1 MEDNHTIIGQAKSPK
16 GIFILLIIII
26 LMLVAGVGILIFKY
40 GDLKQVS
47 ADTQAIL
54 EQQKNTLEQDLT
66 QLQGEFGAL
75 QTDNDSLQH
84 LATEQQERITKL
96 LNIQADN
103 VYKIKTYQK
112 ELASLREVLK
122 SYIVQVDSLNTR
134 NLLLT
139 QEKKELT
146 RSLSQEREQRARL
159 SEDKEKL
166 ATTVQKA
173 QILSISDITVVG
185 LNNRG
190 KETQRIRYVEK
201 LKTCFTVRA
210 NQVAE
215 TGERLFYVQ
224 IIKPN
229 KQVIANK
236 NNDVF
241 AAYDG
246 NETVYTDKRSVE
258 YENKD
263 LEVCIFSD
271 NANRET
277 AGTYE
282 IKIYCDGYLLG
293 NTKFELK

>member
-1 MEDNHTIIGQAKSPK
+1 MEDKNNLIGQAKSPK
-16 GIFILLIIII
+16 GIQILLLVII
-26 LMLVAGVGILIFKY
+26 LVLAAGVGILIFKY
-40 GDLKQVS
+40 SDLKQVS

-54 EQQKNTLEQDLT
+54 EQQKISLEQDLT

-75 QTDNDSLQH
+75 QTDNDSLQN
-84 LATEQQERITKL
+84 LASEQQEKITKL
-96 LNIQADN
+96 LKIQADN
-103 VYKIKTYQK
+103 VYKIKMYQK

-134 NLLLT
+134 NQLLT

-146 RSLSQEREQRARL
+146 RSLSREREQRAKL

-166 ATTVQKA
+166 TTTVQKA
-173 QILSISDITVVG
+173 QILSISDITVFG

-215 TGERLFYVQ
+215 AGERFFYVL
-224 IIKPN
+224 IVKPD
-229 KQVIANK
+229 KKMMANK

-241 AAYDG
+241 LIHDG
-246 NETVYTDKRSVE
+246 SELIYTDKRAIE

-271 NANRET
+271 NFNRET
-277 AGTYE
+277 AGIYE
-282 IKIYCDGYLLG
+282 VFIYCDGYLLG
-293 NTKFELK
+293 SAKFELK